1 MYGLINKAVRGL
13 VIQVAGEEGWAR
25 IRQEA
30 GVEDDDFISLEG
42 YDDQVT
48 YRLVGAAS
56 NELGMSQEDV
66 LIAFGK
72 YWVQYTAVEG
82 YGELMN
88 TAGSTFPEF
97 LRNLDQL
104 HSRVKLTFPN
114 LIPPR
119 FTVTDESEGRLVLH
133 YFSER
138 EGLAPLVIGLLQGL
152 GSRFGQAV
160 MAEQFRSGEGD
171 AEHDAFRVQYS
182 SEQNVNATT

>member
-13 VIQVAGEEGWAR
+13 VTQVAGEEAWSR
-25 IRQEA
+25 IRHEA

-42 YDDQVT
+42 YDDAVT
-48 YRLVGAAS
+48 YRLVEAAS
-56 NELGMSQEDV
+56 KELGIPPEEV
-66 LIAFGK
+66 LAAFGK
-72 YWVQYTAVEG
+72 YWVEYTAVEG

-97 LRNLDQL
+97 LSNLDQL

-119 FTVTDESEGRLVLH
+119 FSVTDESEGRLILH

-152 GSRFGQAV
+152 GARFGQDV
-160 MAEQFRSGEGD
+160 KAEQFRTGEGE
-171 AEHDAFRVQYS
+171 AEHDAFRVEYS
-182 SEQNVNATT
+182 PTQVENNAT